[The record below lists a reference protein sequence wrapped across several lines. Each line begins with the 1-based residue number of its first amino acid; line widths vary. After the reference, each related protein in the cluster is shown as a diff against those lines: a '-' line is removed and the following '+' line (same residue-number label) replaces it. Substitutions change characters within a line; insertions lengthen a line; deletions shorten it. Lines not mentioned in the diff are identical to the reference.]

1 MSCCTRAGPL
11 NKRRRE
17 LYICNPEC
25 CLKSF
30 GALQDCGRL
39 IWWTVAATDY
49 CQVLN
54 CCNVNETCIGE
65 SDEHVLTVTTLQVYR
80 FYKMVAVGI
89 LPIWS
94 QLKPNLVAKCTV
106 HSVKHVKLGY

>member
-1 MSCCTRAGPL
+1 MVD
-11 NKRRRE
+11 RRGYR
-17 LYICNPEC
+17 L
-25 CLKSF
+25 LSSAKL
-30 GALQDCGRL
+30 LQSH
-39 IWWTVAATDY
+39 IAY
-49 CQVLN
+49 
-54 CCNVNETCIGE
+54 ETCIGE

-106 HSVKHVKLGY
+106 